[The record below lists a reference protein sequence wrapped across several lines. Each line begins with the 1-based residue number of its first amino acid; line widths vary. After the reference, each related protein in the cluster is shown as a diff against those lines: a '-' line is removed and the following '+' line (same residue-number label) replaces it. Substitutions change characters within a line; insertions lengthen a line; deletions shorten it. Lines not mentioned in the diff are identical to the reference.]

1 MLSECL
7 CSFLYMQLKLKK
19 VSVLEVLTLI
29 HQRDSGGSLAA
40 VGGGGNGGSGGS
52 SRRFRQ
58 QFFSGSGNFLTV
70 AAGSDSSQIAAVSA
84 VTAMDSNFVSLIPK
98 ISKSAEIC

>member
-1 MLSECL
+1 
-7 CSFLYMQLKLKK
+7 MQLKLKK

-40 VGGGGNGGSGGS
+40 VGGGSGGSGGS
-52 SRRFRQ
+52 SRRFRR